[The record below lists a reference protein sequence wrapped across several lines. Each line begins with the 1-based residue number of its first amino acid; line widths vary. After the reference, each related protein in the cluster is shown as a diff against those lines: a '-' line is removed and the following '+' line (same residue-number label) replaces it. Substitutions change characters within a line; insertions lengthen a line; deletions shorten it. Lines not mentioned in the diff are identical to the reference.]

1 MKTLC
6 PVCRSCPFAN
16 GVCEDRAN
24 RGRRFF
30 LMGALAL
37 PVARKIET
45 MVSKVVYEPPT
56 IIELP
61 RVFERYYGHFYT
73 YGIAFDGFVVAT

>member
-1 MKTLC
+1 MA
-6 PVCRSCPFAN
+6 SCPACKRCPFVN

-37 PVARKIET
+37 PVARQIE
-45 MVSKVVYEPPT
+45 VVAAKVVYEPPT
-56 IIELP
+56 LIELP
-61 RVFERYYGHFYT
+61 PVFERYYGPFYT
-73 YGIAFDGFVVAT
+73 DGKVFDCFMVAG